1 MNHKKKLLATTAAVA
16 VAATIAAPTS
26 ADALPKPATR
36 QARIMITGIHPYVS
50 GPVIYARPR
59 SVQP

>member
-16 VAATIAAPTS
+16 VAATIAAPTT
-26 ADALPKPATR
+26 AEAGPETRHR
-36 QARIMITGIHPYVS
+36 QARIMITGIHPYAS